1 MSLDGISILLQLLIK
16 ELNILNVYHINIQQH
31 VLFMFKVKNII
42 PTAFNQV
49 FLLTNHI
56 YPRRFSGNG
65 FEIGHFN
72 LKLIRFAVGCGGP
85 AIWNNFL
92 VAEIEKSC
100 FI

>member
-1 MSLDGISILLQLLIK
+1 MSFDDISITLQLLIK
-16 ELNILNVYHINIQQH
+16 ELNILNVYQINILQH

-42 PTAFNQV
+42 PMTFNQV
-49 FLLTNHI
+49 FSLTDHI
-56 YPRRFSGNG
+56 YPRRFSGKG

-72 LKLIRFAVGCGGP
+72 LKLIRFAVGFGGP

-92 VAEIEKSC
+92 LAEIGKSC